1 MPTPIM
7 TSSAGVTCRLS
18 LSADLE
24 AVRDNVHLARRF
36 LAEQNLAGYELI
48 ACELALVEACN
59 NAIASSQ
66 AGIEIELCC
75 GSNLVEMHVIDHGP
89 GFDWPDEVQLPDA
102 SEEHGR
108 GLFIIKSLVQEVFYL
123 RGRGQNRLIM
133 RMPRTMESNGMRT
146 SSSAA
151 TSCDIK
157 SPENSR
163 AQTRAKPVTAEDGL
177 RSDPSGNNT
186 AQNASHPERLAQVEQ
201 KLALSEHVIGTM
213 AKEICFRA
221 EELAA
226 IFRST
231 SELGRAND
239 IEAFSE
245 RLLNDLL
252 HLTGADWFVLRLL
265 PKDGQKL
272 ILANASTPGL
282 ALPPIDL
289 NVEVARASAE
299 AKAALS
305 KADVFFDQSQPLS
318 PDDSLARA
326 HPSAAGLVKPI
337 SMGETLL
344 GTLAIG
350 RNGNHPRFSA
360 DQTGVIHT
368 FSEFLAIQIINIRLQ
383 QQHLDHRLT
392 TRELEIARNIQQSL
406 LPKRFPTLAG
416 YGLSGFCLSAR
427 QVGGDF
433 FDVLPLTEDKVLLV
447 VADVMGKGVPAAL
460 FAATLH
466 TLIRTMAEWTHRPV
480 ELLERVNRLIYD
492 ELSGVDMFITAQIAL
507 ADTRK
512 RRLVV
517 ANAGHCP
524 LLVTRR
530 DNTVQSISPEGM
542 PLGILPDVAFEHVVV
557 PLAECAS
564 AVLYTD
570 GLTEARNTHG
580 EFFGQERLF
589 EWLKQ
594 NQSPKQTAAGL
605 SEAFLAELKSFQGP
619 VSLSDDQTF
628 LILAEQSQV
637 PSETEALADEESV
650 FVQIPA
656 CATASAQS

>member
-1 MPTPIM
+1 VKPH
-7 TSSAGVTCRLS
+7 R
-18 LSADLE
+18 
-24 AVRDNVHLARRF
+24 
-36 LAEQNLAGYELI
+36 LAE
-48 ACELALVEACN
+48 
-59 NAIASSQ
+59 
-66 AGIEIELCC
+66 
-75 GSNLVEMHVIDHGP
+75 
-89 GFDWPDEVQLPDA
+89 
-102 SEEHGR
+102 
-108 GLFIIKSLVQEVFYL
+108 
-123 RGRGQNRLIM
+123 
-133 RMPRTMESNGMRT
+133 
-146 SSSAA
+146 
-151 TSCDIK
+151 
-157 SPENSR
+157 
-163 AQTRAKPVTAEDGL
+163 
-177 RSDPSGNNT
+177 
-186 AQNASHPERLAQVEQ
+186 VEQ

-213 AKEICFRA
+213 AKEICFRS

-239 IEAFSE
+239 IETFSE

-252 HLTGADWFVLRLL
+252 RLTGADWFILRLL

-272 ILANASTPGL
+272 ILANASTPGV
-282 ALPPIDL
+282 ALPPVDL
-289 NVEVARASAE
+289 SSEHCAE
-299 AKAALS
+299 AKAALL
-305 KADVFFDQSQPLS
+305 KKDILFDENQPLA
-318 PDDSLARA
+318 PNDLLAAA
-326 HPSAAGLVKPI
+326 HPGSSGLAKPI
-337 SMGETLL
+337 FMGQTIL

-360 DQTGVIHT
+360 DQIGVIYT

-383 QQHLDHRLT
+383 QEHLDHRVT

-406 LPKRFPTLAG
+406 VPKHFPKLQG

-433 FDVLPLTEDKVLLV
+433 FDVLPLTEEKVLLI

-492 ELSGVDMFITAQIAL
+492 ELSGVDMFITAQIVL

-524 LLVTRR
+524 LLITRR
-530 DNTVQSISPEGM
+530 DNSIEAISPEGM

-557 PLAECAS
+557 PFADCTS

-570 GLTEARNTHG
+570 GLTEARNAHG
-580 EFFGQERLF
+580 EFFGQERLL

-594 NQSPKQTAAGL
+594 NQSPKQTALGL
-605 SEAFLAELKSFQGP
+605 SEAFLAELKSFQGR
-619 VSLSDDQTF
+619 VALSDDQTF
-628 LILAEQSQV
+628 LVLAEESEV
-637 PSETEALADEESV
+637 PEIEPVPDAEPLIVPISAR
-650 FVQIPA
+650 
-656 CATASAQS
+656 ATASKG